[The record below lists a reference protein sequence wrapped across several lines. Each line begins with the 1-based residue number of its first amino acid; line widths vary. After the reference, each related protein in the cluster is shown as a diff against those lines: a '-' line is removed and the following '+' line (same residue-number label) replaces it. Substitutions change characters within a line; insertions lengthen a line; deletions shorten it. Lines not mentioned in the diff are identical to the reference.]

1 MQTHSIWAAYVSSDP
16 FGKLIFL
23 LLFALSVATWT
34 LISWKGWQLRQARRS
49 NRQFESLW
57 LQRAN
62 DPLAI
67 GELGQHLEA
76 PALCVYRKVRE
87 ETGLLLQRGAAE
99 ELRGLSA
106 ADISLV
112 AGAAAA
118 QETQI
123 LALLDAHLYLLSVG
137 ATLAPFLGLL
147 GTVWGIL
154 QTLQSIGDQGSSHT
168 MLAGLGTALATTVL
182 GLVIAIPARLGY
194 SVLKQQVHQLEV
206 DSERFSQLLLARIEF
221 AYRQ

>member
-23 LLFALSVATWT
+23 LLFALSVGSWT
-34 LISWKGWQLRQARRS
+34 LIGWKGWQLRAARRS
-49 NRQFESLW
+49 HRQFEEFW
-57 LQRAN
+57 TQRCD
-62 DPLAI
+62 DPLSFSEALQ
-67 GELGQHLEA
+67 ESEA
-76 PALCVYRKVRE
+76 PALSIYRKVRE
-87 ETGLLLQRGAAE
+87 EAGLLLQRQASE
-99 ELRGLSA
+99 TFQGLSA
-106 ADISLV
+106 ADLNLV

-154 QTLQSIGDQGSSHT
+154 QTLQSIGVQGSSQT

-194 SVLKQQVHQLEV
+194 SVLKQQVYQLEI

-221 AYRQ
+221 AYRK